1 MRPHKRNK
9 GNDSLERQALH
20 GNARLDRVYHKAS
33 HSFDVSAASGEK
45 GGSRPLV
52 PASKARH
59 RRWVIASDEATPE
72 SMWRMIRGFTVRV
85 TNRKALLAR
94 FAGQSGETGIS
105 WRRSLTAKQ
114 VRKAEQSPC

>member
-1 MRPHKRNK
+1 M
-9 GNDSLERQALH
+9 
-20 GNARLDRVYHKAS
+20 
-33 HSFDVSAASGEK
+33 
-45 GGSRPLV
+45 PLV
-52 PASKARH
+52 PASKACH

-85 TNRKALLAR
+85 RVTNREALLAR
-94 FAGQSGETGIS
+94 FAGQPGETGIS

>member
-1 MRPHKRNK
+1 LSPF
-9 GNDSLERQALH
+9 GSPERQALH

-45 GGSRPLV
+45 GGSMPLV

-85 TNRKALLAR
+85 RVTNREALLAR
-94 FAGQSGETGIS
+94 FAGQPGETGIS